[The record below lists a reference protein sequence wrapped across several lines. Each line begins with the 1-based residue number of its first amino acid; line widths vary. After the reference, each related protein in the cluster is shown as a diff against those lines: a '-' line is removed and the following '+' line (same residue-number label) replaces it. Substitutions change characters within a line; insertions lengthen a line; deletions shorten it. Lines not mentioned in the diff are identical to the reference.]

1 LSSAAPIVG
10 KIEGVTSTES
20 FSVVIQREDV
30 GKNDYVE
37 VKHEGKGYLLMI
49 KEVKRTGEKSLG
61 VCTVVGVPPKTPF
74 APGSDVYLASEEAV
88 RKGLGL
94 MTGESEGIYIG
105 KLKAME
111 FKIWLPIKKL
121 TRVFIVGKPGAGKS
135 YTMGVIA
142 EELIKKG
149 IPLVI
154 IDAHGEYSS
163 LKVPADSPSKE
174 FHVEPKSYAEQIIE
188 FGDMVFNPGADID
201 VSALENTKPEDIVC
215 QMQCTIVN
223 LRGLGSNEQY
233 SIVAKLLKRLLE
245 AAMVMQVP
253 PFYLALDEA
262 HLFAGRS
269 RRSDPYVKETLEV
282 VRRFAQEG
290 RKFGANL
297 IVLTQRPQ
305 LLDMTVRSLSA
316 TWIIHQLTDPN
327 DVRIAVES
335 GGLSKEWEYD
345 INWLEPGDAII
356 TGDVVERIPLHV
368 RIRSRETRHGAP
380 GFNPLDFVSPEER
393 DKMRKRMAALKGKLM
408 KLRAAP
414 GTPPELPPAL
424 PSLYMPVKVDEQ
436 DLLSV
441 LRENKSLDSVEVLKS
456 DLRYM
461 PALFSEVS
469 VMSMRK
475 SPAIEFKE
483 RMRRLIP
490 ADSSISMID
499 WRHESAYNLV
509 AKEVLDFPPKPS
521 PSREGRHEQP
531 SSVVLEASSVEA
543 LKGPL
548 KTFTASKLTQTI
560 YYHKELGEYSR
571 PGESM
576 DEFNTRLKARLEEM
590 KRAKVS
596 EMQTSYATKMQE
608 VRFSIKT
615 TREDY
620 GSIEKLIEG
629 IRGELRSLE
638 RDRVK
643 AEREGR
649 STLKLSDQIRTRE
662 ARLVRLEKKISEL
675 SEKISGYRKEEEK
688 LDKSMRA
695 DILKAE
701 REIDAILDVK
711 LQNVVFQPKVDE
723 VDVEALQLVW
733 VPVIEAIYRASFEGM
748 TADFKFEWNA
758 VNGRGVFGT
767 CSECGTTIE
776 SLEGGLFCCKCGQI
790 YCQDHLKVC
799 STCGRSICSEHMWTC
814 PECGKVYCI
823 DEKPLVCAACGKK
836 MCAECAFR
844 CANCADKVY
853 CKDHVRECAVCKNF
867 YCPEHY
873 KEHIAYCS
881 KCGKELCVVEQVKCK
896 VCGKAF
902 GEECVVKC
910 SKCGEEVCKDDIW
923 YCTNCGKA
931 FCAEE
936 TQLKC
941 KVCGRPICESCVVTC
956 SVCGAPICKTH
967 IKVCPSCGGK
977 VCQDCLVETKKLG
990 VFKKV
995 ICKTCAEK

>member
-1 LSSAAPIVG
+1 MSSVAPIVG

-37 VKHEGKGYLLMI
+37 VKHEGKVYLLMI
-49 KEVKRTGEKSLG
+49 KEVKRSADRSLG

-74 APGSDVYLASEEAV
+74 APGSEVCLASEEAV
-88 RKGLGL
+88 RRGLGL
-94 MTGESEGIYIG
+94 VTKESEGVYIG

-174 FHVEPKSYAEQIIE
+174 FHVEPRSYAEQIIE

-233 SIVAKLLKRLLE
+233 STVAKLLKRLLE

-269 RRSDPYVKETLEV
+269 KRSDPYVKETLEV

-297 IVLTQRPQ
+297 VVLTQRPQ

-316 TWIIHQLTDPN
+316 TWVIHQLTDPN

-393 DKMRKRMAALKGKLM
+393 AKMKKRMAALKEKLM
-408 KLRAAP
+408 RMRAAP

-424 PSLYMPVKVDEQ
+424 PSLYMPIKVDEQ
-436 DLLSV
+436 DLLST
-441 LRENKSLDSVEVLKS
+441 LKENKSLDSVEVLKS

-469 VMSMRK
+469 VMSVRK
-475 SPAIEFKE
+475 TPEIEFKD
-483 RMRRLIP
+483 RMRRLVP
-490 ADSSISMID
+490 ADSSVSMID

-509 AKEVLDFPPKPS
+509 AKEALDFPPTPS
-521 PSREGRHEQP
+521 PSREGRYEQP
-531 SSVVLEASSVEA
+531 SSVILEASSVEA

-560 YYHKELGEYSR
+560 YYHKALGEYSR

-576 DEFNTRLKARLEEM
+576 DVFNSRLRARLEDM
-590 KRAKVS
+590 KRTKVS
-596 EMQTSYATKMQE
+596 EVQSSYAAKMQE
-608 VRFSIKT
+608 VRSSMNAAKEEYESI
-615 TREDY
+615 R
-620 GSIEKLIEG
+620 KLVEG

-638 RDRVK
+638 RDRVR
-643 AEREGR
+643 AGRERR
-649 STLKLSDQIRTRE
+649 STLKISAQIQTRE
-662 ARLVRLEKKISEL
+662 ARLARLEKRVSEL
-675 SEKISGYRKEEEK
+675 SEKISSYRRDEDRLEK
-688 LDKSMRA
+688 AVRA

-701 REIDAILDVK
+701 REVEAVLDAP
-711 LQNVVFQPKVDE
+711 LQNIVFQPKVDE

-733 VPVIEAIYRASFEGM
+733 IPVIEAIYRVSFEGM

-758 VNGRGVFGT
+758 VNGRGIFGT

-790 YCQDHLKVC
+790 YCSDHLQVC
-799 STCGRSICSEHMWTC
+799 SACGRSACSEHVWTC
-814 PECGKVYCI
+814 PECGKVYCV
-823 DEKPLVCAACGKK
+823 DERPLICAACGKK
-836 MCAECAFR
+836 MCAECAVR

-853 CKDHVRECAVCKNF
+853 CKNHVRECSVCRNL

-873 KEHIAYCS
+873 KEHIACCS

-896 VCGKAF
+896 VCGKTF

-910 SKCGEEVCKDDIW
+910 SRCGEEVCKDDTW

-936 TQLKC
+936 PKLKC
-941 KVCGRPICESCVVTC
+941 KVCGRPICESCVVAC
-956 SVCGAPICKTH
+956 SVCGAPLCKTH
-967 IKVCPSCGGK
+967 VKVCTSCGGR
-977 VCQDCLVETKKLG
+977 VCQDCLVETKRLG

-995 ICKTCAEK
+995 VCKSCAER

>member
-1 LSSAAPIVG
+1 LSSVAPIVG

-37 VKHEGKGYLLMI
+37 VKHEGKVYLLMI
-49 KEVKRTGEKSLG
+49 KEVKRSADRSLG

-74 APGSDVYLASEEAV
+74 APGSEVCLASEEAV
-88 RKGLGL
+88 RRGLGL
-94 MTGESEGIYIG
+94 VTKESEGVYIG

-174 FHVEPKSYAEQIIE
+174 FHVEPRSYAEQIIE

-233 SIVAKLLKRLLE
+233 STVAKLLKRLLE

-269 RRSDPYVKETLEV
+269 KRSDPYVKETLEV

-297 IVLTQRPQ
+297 VVLTQRPQ

-316 TWIIHQLTDPN
+316 TWVIHQLTDPN

-393 DKMRKRMAALKGKLM
+393 AKMKKRMAALKEKLM
-408 KLRAAP
+408 RMRAAP

-424 PSLYMPVKVDEQ
+424 PSLYMPIKVDEQ
-436 DLLSV
+436 DLLST
-441 LRENKSLDSVEVLKS
+441 LKENKSLDSVEVLKS

-469 VMSMRK
+469 VMSVRK
-475 SPAIEFKE
+475 TPEIEFKD
-483 RMRRLIP
+483 RMRRLVP
-490 ADSSISMID
+490 ADSSVSMID

-509 AKEVLDFPPKPS
+509 AKEALDFPPTPS
-521 PSREGRHEQP
+521 PSREGRYEQP
-531 SSVVLEASSVEA
+531 SSVILEASSVEA

-560 YYHKELGEYSR
+560 YYHKALGEYSR

-576 DEFNTRLKARLEEM
+576 DVFNSRLRARLEDM
-590 KRAKVS
+590 KRTKVS
-596 EMQTSYATKMQE
+596 EVQSSYAAKMQE
-608 VRFSIKT
+608 VRSSMNAAKEEYESI
-615 TREDY
+615 R
-620 GSIEKLIEG
+620 KLVEG

-638 RDRVK
+638 RDRVR
-643 AEREGR
+643 AGRERR
-649 STLKLSDQIRTRE
+649 STLKISAQIQTRE
-662 ARLVRLEKKISEL
+662 ARLARLEKRVSEL
-675 SEKISGYRKEEEK
+675 SEKISSYRRDEDRLEK
-688 LDKSMRA
+688 AVRA

-701 REIDAILDVK
+701 REVEAVLDAP
-711 LQNVVFQPKVDE
+711 LQNIVFQPKVDE

-733 VPVIEAIYRASFEGM
+733 IPVIEAIYRVSFEGM

-758 VNGRGVFGT
+758 VNGRGIFGT

-790 YCQDHLKVC
+790 YCSDHLQVC
-799 STCGRSICSEHMWTC
+799 SACGRSACSEHVWTC
-814 PECGKVYCI
+814 PECGKVYCV
-823 DEKPLVCAACGKK
+823 DERPLICAACGKK
-836 MCAECAFR
+836 MCAECAVR

-853 CKDHVRECAVCKNF
+853 CKNHVRECSVCRNL

-873 KEHIAYCS
+873 KEHIACCS

-896 VCGKAF
+896 VCGKTF

-910 SKCGEEVCKDDIW
+910 SRCGEEVCKDDTW

-936 TQLKC
+936 PKLKC
-941 KVCGRPICESCVVTC
+941 KVCGRPICESCVVAC
-956 SVCGAPICKTH
+956 SVCGAPLCKTH
-967 IKVCPSCGGK
+967 VKVCTSCGGR
-977 VCQDCLVETKKLG
+977 VCQDCLVETKRLG

-995 ICKTCAEK
+995 VCKSCAER